1 MEAPRQR
8 RAKIERALQLHGIY
22 DDIHV
27 VFQPIFDLRTGQII
41 AQEAL
46 ARWTDEELGDVSP
59 AEFVPIA
66 EQLDVIGRLS
76 DSLFDKAVKEAAQ
89 WPAAVRLSF
98 NLSAIQICSAGSAD
112 GIIRTLTERGVSPE
126 RLQVEVTEITLLADF
141 QQARANLLKL
151 RSAGVSLVLDDF
163 GAGHAS
169 ISNLRE
175 IRFDQVKLDGS
186 LVKAAEECPERQ
198 RLLGA
203 VIGLCQALD
212 VPAVAEHVETE
223 EQLKLLLELGCG
235 AGQGYWL
242 HRPISSDAAREVSS
256 HLSFPHPPRA
266 KRPSLAA

>member
-1 MEAPRQR
+1 MS
-8 RAKIERALQLHGIY
+8 Y
-22 DDIHV
+22 
-27 VFQPIFDLRTGQII
+27 
-41 AQEAL
+41 
-46 ARWTDEELGDVSP
+46 
-59 AEFVPIA
+59 
-66 EQLDVIGRLS
+66 
-76 DSLFDKAVKEAAQ
+76 
-89 WPAAVRLSF
+89 
-98 NLSAIQICSAGSAD
+98 
-112 GIIRTLTERGVSPE
+112 
-126 RLQVEVTEITLLADF
+126 
-141 QQARANLLKL
+141 
-151 RSAGVSLVLDDF
+151 
-163 GAGHAS
+163 
-169 ISNLRE
+169 LRE